1 MDDQS
6 GHGHDS
12 ALGHAPGGLHDDKVL
27 VGDVGRPVSPHVG
40 RHVGHHVAEAVEGP
54 HRELQQKA
62 ADDGQEAVQGHV
74 PERDVVERRNL
85 RHFSVK
91 ISTKVRTKLD
101 QNLAKVQSQFYQ
113 SLVSFLSREKNSY
126 QYFFFVLIR
135 AYVAAR
141 NGLVDDSVVTL

>member
-1 MDDQS
+1 MCALVDSFLPEQKGPDGHRDPLAQEVDDQS

-27 VGDVGRPVSPHVG
+27 VSDVGRPVSPHVG

-91 ISTKVRTKLD
+91 ISTKVRTKLT
-101 QNLAKVQSQFYQ
+101 KVWPKFNH
-113 SLVSFLSREKNSY
+113 SFIK
-126 QYFFFVLIR
+126 V
-135 AYVAAR
+135 
-141 NGLVDDSVVTL
+141 